1 MRTSLIILATFYWT
15 LAFGQDDAEKLS
27 DKAFTYYL
35 YDKDI
40 DSALFYYKSLQ
51 QTFPN
56 FRPSYINNVIGSCYL
71 KKGDKD
77 LAKNYLLLSLKR
89 PDPLDIFP
97 ERTCISI
104 GDMFLEAKDYTS
116 ALAYYD
122 SSTSYYRTKVNR
134 MSRHTFKEGNIQTIY
149 KKAIC
154 FDRLNR
160 LDTAINIM
168 TPHIFINFDEY
179 IIDSAEA
186 PTIVDFYI
194 TLLKKKYSIKQI
206 RNEFKTAM
214 KGLTYK
220 RENDSS
226 RLHLNPEWKS
236 IRIDCYFNFLGKKVD
251 IFRYGGV
258 GVKDF
263 NEETPV
269 GWRKDDI
276 LKDLYK
282 TLAYQK
288 IKNL

>member
-1 MRTSLIILATFYWT
+1 MRPFLIILIIFYKT
-15 LAFGQDDAEKLS
+15 LAFGQDGAEKVS

-40 DSALFYYKSLQ
+40 DSALYYYKSLQ

-77 LAKNYLLLSLKR
+77 LAKSYLLLSLKR
-89 PDPLDIFP
+89 PDSLDIFP
-97 ERTCISI
+97 ERTCIYI
-104 GDMFLEAKDYTS
+104 GDMFLEAKDYIS

-122 SSTSYYRTKVNR
+122 SSTSYYRTKPLR
-134 MSRHTFKEGNIQTIY
+134 MSRHSFKEGNIQTIY

-154 FDRLNR
+154 FYNLNR

-168 TPHIFINFDEY
+168 TPRIFMNFEDY
-179 IIDSAEA
+179 IIDSSEA
-186 PTIVDFYI
+186 VNIVDFYI
-194 TLLKKKYSIKQI
+194 TLLKKKYPVKLIK
-206 RNEFKTAM
+206 NEFKTAM
-214 KGLTYK
+214 KGLNYK
-220 RENDSS
+220 KENDSS

-236 IRIDCYFNFLGKKVD
+236 ITIDCYFNFFGKKVD

-263 NEETPV
+263 SEETPI
-269 GWRKDDI
+269 GWRKKDI
-276 LKDLYK
+276 LKDLHK

-288 IKNL
+288 LKSL